1 MFFVVFSLLSFLNV
15 DASRVQITLCVLPPA
30 PFFFY
35 FFLSFCCM
43 FSTGIKHNLEM
54 TEKVDCVNRAMF
66 AEKLG
71 KGIISLEGVSC
82 QHGDLHD

>member
-1 MFFVVFSLLSFLNV
+1 MPLEFKLHWV
-15 DASRVQITLCVLPPA
+15 CVATPPP
-30 PFFFY
+30 PFFFK
-35 FFLSFCCM
+35 SFCCM

-82 QHGDLHD
+82 